1 MLSRQGLAAVLRS
14 YGPIGFLRL
23 ACEIVLTKAEFPKAR
38 LIRWPNDIRGRRW
51 IRIGSNFTSG
61 RGLRM
66 EVLPQRQQD
75 RQPYIDIDDNVQ
87 VNDHVHI
94 AAAQSVKIG
103 KNVLI
108 ASKVFI
114 SDHNHG
120 SYGANGQHDS
130 PVIHPLDRRLQIAP
144 VVIDEDVWI
153 GEFVSILPGVHIG
166 AGAVIGTMSVVNRN
180 IPAYSIA
187 VGSPARVIKRF
198 NFDSQQWEPVK
209 SQS

>member
-1 MLSRQGLAAVLRS
+1 MSLG
-14 YGPIGFLRL
+14 
-23 ACEIVLTKAEFPKAR
+23 CEVALTKASFPAAR
-38 LIRWPNDIRGRRW
+38 LIRRPCDIRGRKW

-66 EVLPQRQQD
+66 EVLPQPSKD
-75 RQPYIDIDDNVQ
+75 EPYIEIDDNVQ

-94 AAAQSVKIG
+94 AAAQSIKIG

-120 SYGANGQHDS
+120 SYGANGRHDS
-130 PVIHPLDRRLQIAP
+130 PLIHPLDRRLQIAP

-198 NFDSQQWEPVK
+198 DFDSQQWEPVK
-209 SQS
+209 SRS